1 MLAGAERRGG
11 RALEVE
17 RVLST
22 GKRPE
27 HVEHAEPDEYLEHA
41 RHDHKHRPVQLA
53 TGVGGLDWAEVRPL
67 ICDHLG
73 GLKSSVFVSTQH
85 QKGVQAEKPGL

>member
-1 MLAGAERRGG
+1 
-11 RALEVE
+11 
-17 RVLST
+17 
-22 GKRPE
+22 
-27 HVEHAEPDEYLEHA
+27 
-41 RHDHKHRPVQLA
+41 LA